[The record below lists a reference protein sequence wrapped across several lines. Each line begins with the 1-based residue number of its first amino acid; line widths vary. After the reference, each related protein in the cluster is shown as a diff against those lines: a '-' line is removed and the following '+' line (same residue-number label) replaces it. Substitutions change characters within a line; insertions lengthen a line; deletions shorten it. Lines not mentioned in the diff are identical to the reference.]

1 MKLDITTLR
10 SLTDELRLPSRL
22 TADNDLYVNIA
33 SDGDFPYET
42 VVCIM
47 IEHGCRLSFVG
58 MAPEYEPAGD
68 LLFLANRS
76 NRRNYVP
83 TAVVRDG
90 RIHMEYSF
98 YINEDVSREFIKE
111 DCLLVTLEGI
121 SNAFAN
127 LEKDN
132 IE

>member
-10 SLTDELRLPSRL
+10 AITDELRYPSRL
-22 TADNDLYVNIA
+22 AAENDLYVNIA
-33 SDGDFPYET
+33 PTDDFPFEA

-76 NRRNYVP
+76 NRRNYIP
-83 TAVVRDG
+83 TAVVREG

-98 YINEDVSREFIKE
+98 YINEDVSRDFVKQ
-111 DCLLVTLEGI
+111 DCVLLTLEGI
-121 SNAFAN
+121 RKAFADM
-127 LEKDN
+127 EKDN